1 MNRISVFC
9 VFLLVIAALAAG
21 CTTPQTPE
29 PVATPIPTM
38 DTAPVP
44 VAPPVPD
51 TLAGH
56 WTLTTMGIQDG
67 TAVIHPDYGIT
78 LTLNTDGSLTGYT
91 GCNNYFGSYTLT
103 GAVTP
108 KGAGMTISDIS
119 VTRKYCAPVAE
130 QEQDYLAILGKT
142 AAFDA
147 SATELTLTADT
158 MDVLVFQR
166 TETLPTST

>member
-1 MNRISVFC
+1 MNRISKIFL
-9 VFLLVIAALAAG
+9 FLLVAAALVAG
-21 CTTPQTPE
+21 CTTPQAPA
-29 PVATPIPTM
+29 PVATPVPIADPTP
-38 DTAPVP
+38 APVTP
-44 VAPPVPD
+44 SVPD
-51 TLAGH
+51 NLAGH

-108 KGAGMTISDIS
+108 KGAGMTISDIGM
-119 VTRKYCAPVAE
+119 TKKYCAPFAE
-130 QEQDYLAILGKT
+130 QEQEYLAILGKT

-147 SATELTLTADT
+147 SASGLTLTAGT
-158 MDVLVFQR
+158 MDVLVYQR
-166 TETLPTST
+166 SEMRPAPA